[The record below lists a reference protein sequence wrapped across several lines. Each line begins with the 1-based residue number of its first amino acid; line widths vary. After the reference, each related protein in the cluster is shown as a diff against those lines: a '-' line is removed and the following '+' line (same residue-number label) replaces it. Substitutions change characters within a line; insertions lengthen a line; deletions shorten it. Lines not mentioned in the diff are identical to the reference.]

1 MCANYIRFNKLQLQK
16 VQAELGKE
24 REARQNIEARFEQF
38 EQEREQERVERE
50 REREQERVER
60 ERERT
65 EHARWQKYMEAKFNK
80 FGKK

>member
-1 MCANYIRFNKLQLQK
+1 MYLQK
-16 VQAELGKE
+16 VQAELEKE

-38 EQEREQERVERE
+38 EQERVERE

-60 ERERT
+60 ERERS